1 MKRKILVVDDSGDN
15 LYMLETLLKGC
26 GYDVTT
32 AEHGEQAL
40 EKARSNP
47 PDLIVS
53 DSLMPVMDGYNL
65 CREWKADDT
74 LRHRPFVLYTAT
86 HTDSGDEKFAMDLGV
101 DRFIPKPQEPDVLVG
116 MIGELL
122 EDGYRARQV
131 EAKSLEE
138 EMQFFRQYNEILF
151 QKLEQKLADLETANR
166 DLKLSEESYRR
177 TFLNAS
183 DVIYTVDGDL
193 ILRSISPSVER
204 ILGYKAKDFVD
215 RPVTEFG
222 RLVLTPESFERAIAD
237 VAAILG
243 GRRIASTMY
252 EFIARDGTLIYGE
265 VSGSPLNQDGK
276 VIGIVSVARDI
287 TDRMLTETALR
298 ENEEKYRSL
307 FDHCP
312 DAVYA
317 LDAEGGFLSVNDST
331 CRITGYSREEL
342 LRMKFDPLIVP
353 DEKKRIR
360 SHFQKALYGEPQNYE
375 TTILRRDG
383 GQVIIQVTNTPVTV
397 EGKIVGV
404 YAIAEDIT
412 ERVRAERA
420 LRENEEKYRSMF
432 DHSMDAILLTR
443 PDGTILDANPAAC
456 TMFGRPREE
465 IVRIG
470 RNGLV
475 DTEDP
480 RLHAALK
487 NRAAEGATMAE
498 FTMIRANGEKFPVEM
513 TSSIFT
519 DEKGQQKANI
529 IIRDITERKQAE
541 EALKERDARYKKLFS
556 EVPGMIY
563 QFLRR
568 PDGTY
573 CMPYSTEFIRDIFGC
588 LPQDVREDF
597 SPFEKVILPDDLKE
611 VIRSIESSA
620 EQMSIWQCEFRV
632 QIPGQP
638 IRWILGHSTP
648 ERLADGGTLWHG
660 FITDITERRR
670 HEEALQKSEAD
681 FQDLFNEAP
690 VGYFEYDVRGHI
702 NRANHTFSEML
713 GYQREEMIGQPAWEF
728 IQDERARQQIL
739 NKLAGTVAPFKGVE
753 RLYRRKDG
761 SLLPVL
767 VQDRLFR
774 DEQGRIMGI
783 RCTAQDITERR
794 KVEEALES
802 EHRLLQSLIN
812 NIPDRIYVKNT
823 ESRFILCNE
832 ALIRRMGR
840 TRMDE
845 ILGRTDFD
853 FLTREVAQR
862 FYEDE
867 QEILRSGKPMINRE
881 EPLMTED
888 GKVTRWSLA
897 TKVPL
902 LDREGNRIGIVGV
915 GREITDLKQAQ
926 ENLHAAREHLLQAEK
941 LASLGRLSAG
951 VAHEILNPVN
961 IISLELQLLTAKGNL
976 PLDVLEELKICMAQI
991 ERIVRITKDL
1001 KQLSR
1006 FPSGK
1011 TVMADINGT
1020 IAHIMNVYATQ
1031 LKIEK
1036 IEAKMQ
1042 FQPDLPM
1049 ISMDKEKIEQ
1059 VILNLITNAADAMEG
1074 IEKKVL
1080 RIRTERERT
1089 GGSDFLKITIAD
1101 NGKGISN
1108 ENLAKIYDP
1117 FFTTKEPGKGTGLG
1131 LSISYGIIQDHGGM
1145 IWAANNEWGGASFY
1159 FRLPVKTDI
1168 IENTIERGGCRYG
1181 ENPDR
1186 R

>member
-1 MKRKILVVDDSGDN
+1 
-15 LYMLETLLKGC
+15 
-26 GYDVTT
+26 
-32 AEHGEQAL
+32 
-40 EKARSNP
+40 
-47 PDLIVS
+47 
-53 DSLMPVMDGYNL
+53 
-65 CREWKADDT
+65 
-74 LRHRPFVLYTAT
+74 
-86 HTDSGDEKFAMDLGV
+86 
-101 DRFIPKPQEPDVLVG
+101 
-116 MIGELL
+116 
-122 EDGYRARQV
+122 
-131 EAKSLEE
+131 
-138 EMQFFRQYNEILF
+138 
-151 QKLEQKLADLETANR
+151 
-166 DLKLSEESYRR
+166 
-177 TFLNAS
+177 
-183 DVIYTVDGDL
+183 
-193 ILRSISPSVER
+193 
-204 ILGYKAKDFVD
+204 
-215 RPVTEFG
+215 
-222 RLVLTPESFERAIAD
+222 
-237 VAAILG
+237 
-243 GRRIASTMY
+243 
-252 EFIARDGTLIYGE
+252 
-265 VSGSPLNQDGK
+265 
-276 VIGIVSVARDI
+276 
-287 TDRMLTETALR
+287 
-298 ENEEKYRSL
+298 
-307 FDHCP
+307 
-312 DAVYA
+312 
-317 LDAEGGFLSVNDST
+317 
-331 CRITGYSREEL
+331 
-342 LRMKFDPLIVP
+342 
-353 DEKKRIR
+353 
-360 SHFQKALYGEPQNYE
+360 
-375 TTILRRDG
+375 
-383 GQVIIQVTNTPVTV
+383 
-397 EGKIVGV
+397 
-404 YAIAEDIT
+404 
-412 ERVRAERA
+412 
-420 LRENEEKYRSMF
+420 
-432 DHSMDAILLTR
+432 
-443 PDGTILDANPAAC
+443 
-456 TMFGRPREE
+456 
-465 IVRIG
+465 
-470 RNGLV
+470 
-475 DTEDP
+475 
-480 RLHAALK
+480 
-487 NRAAEGATMAE
+487 MAE

-573 CMPYSTEFIRDIFGC
+573 CVPYTTDAIKNIFGC

-597 SPFEKVILPDDLKE
+597 SPFEKVILPDALKE

-638 IRWILGHSTP
+638 VRWILGHSTP
-648 ERLADGGTLWHG
+648 ESLADGGTLWHG
-660 FITDITERRR
+660 FITDITKRKRD
-670 HEEALQKSEAD
+670 EEELRKSEES

-690 VGYFEYDVRGHI
+690 VGYFEYDIWGRIDRV
-702 NRANHTFSEML
+702 NHTCLEML
-713 GYQREEMIGQPAWEF
+713 GYQREEMVGQPAWEF
-728 IQDERARQQIL
+728 IQDERARQQIRE
-739 NKLAGTVAPFKGVE
+739 KLAGTLAPFKGVE

-774 DEQGRIMGI
+774 DEQGRIQGI
-783 RCTAQDITERR
+783 RCAVQDITELKRAAEALAESEKKYRFITEKMTDIVYMQDMNLKTVYVSPSIEAVLGFTPEERMAQDVLQQLTPESMSVALDVMAKELALEQQGQADPER
-794 KVEEALES
+794 KITLELEFCHKDGSTRWMENIISGIRNDRGALIGLHGVCRDVTQRKKAEEALES
-802 EHRLLQSLIN
+802 ERRLLQSVIN
-812 NIPDRIYVKNT
+812 NIPDRIYAKDA

-853 FLTREVAQR
+853 FLPREVAQR

-881 EPLMTED
+881 EPLATED
-888 GKVTRWSLA
+888 GKITRWNLA

-1011 TVMADINGT
+1011 TVMADINDT

-1031 LKIEK
+1031 LKMEK
-1036 IEAKMQ
+1036 IETKMQ

-1049 ISMDKEKIEQ
+1049 ISMDKGKIEQ
-1059 VILNLITNAADAMEG
+1059 VILNLVTNAVDAMEG
-1074 IEKKVL
+1074 KGKKVL

-1089 GGSDFLKITIAD
+1089 GGSDFLKITVAD

-1131 LSISYGIIQDHGGM
+1131 LSISYGIVQEHGGM
-1145 IWAANNEWGGASFY
+1145 VWAANNEWGGASFY
-1159 FRLPVKTDI
+1159 VRLPVKTDV
-1168 IENTIERGGCRYG
+1168 
-1181 ENPDR
+1181 
-1186 R
+1186 